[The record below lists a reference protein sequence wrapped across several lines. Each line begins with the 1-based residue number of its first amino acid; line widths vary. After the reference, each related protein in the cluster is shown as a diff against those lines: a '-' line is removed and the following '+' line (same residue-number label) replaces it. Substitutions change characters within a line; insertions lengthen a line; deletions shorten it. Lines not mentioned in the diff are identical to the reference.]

1 VVERALRRHYL
12 PLMGDDTTSPRT
24 RVYPRESL
32 EFERVAF
39 FSDAIFAIS
48 MTLLVVG
55 LDVPTIADETS
66 SSDLWSALGDA
77 EPKIIIF
84 FVSFAVLGSFWLRHH
99 RYVSRL
105 RSIDRPTTAVILV
118 YLGII
123 AFLPF
128 PSGILGQYTDN
139 AVAVSFYAVCIAAV
153 AFVSLIMFEVA
164 QRHGL
169 LRHKPTPDAIRW
181 QRILSAV
188 PIVYFLAT
196 VPLAFVSATVAI
208 YSWILLAPIST
219 LLQRWMPKDVARYF
233 EE

>member
-1 VVERALRRHYL
+1 
-12 PLMGDDTTSPRT
+12 MGDDTTSPST

-39 FSDAIFAIS
+39 FSDAIFAIA

-66 SSDLWSALGDA
+66 AKDLWSALGDA
-77 EPKIIIF
+77 QPKIIIF

-99 RYVSRL
+99 RFMSRL
-105 RSIDRPTTAVILV
+105 QCVDRPTTALMLV
-118 YLGII
+118 YLGLI

-128 PSGILGQYTDN
+128 PSGLLGEYTDN

-153 AFVSLIMFEVA
+153 AFVSSIMTDVA
-164 QRHGL
+164 HRHRL
-169 LRHKPTPDAIRW
+169 LSHQPTAEAVKW
-181 QRILSAV
+181 QRILQGL

-196 VPLAFVSATVAI
+196 VPLAFVSASAAV
-208 YSWILLAPIST
+208 YSWILLWPISSF
-219 LLQRWMPKDVARYF
+219 LQRRMPKEVAAYF
-233 EE
+233 DE